1 MIWAVLLLITGPD
14 VQEVEVDEPGY
25 EHDCSGQP
33 IQNYELRLTPSDIS
47 SAEVGFGSYSNEPVL
62 NIVFSETGYAKF
74 ASVQKGRLGK
84 RFALC
89 FEGRL
94 LSVPIL
100 NEYIYGRTAQ
110 ISGGFTIEEATE
122 LQIQMNKNNGA
133 PAGP

>member
-1 MIWAVLLLITGPD
+1 MIWAALLHITTPD
-14 VQEVEVDEPGY
+14 AQDVEAVEPGY

-33 IQNYELRLTPSDIS
+33 MQNYELRLTASDIS
-47 SAEVGFGSYSNEPVL
+47 SAAVGFGSYSNEPVL
-62 NIVFSETGYAKF
+62 NIVFSETGYDKF

-100 NEYIYGRTAQ
+100 NEYIYGRAAQ
-110 ISGGFTIEEATE
+110 ISGAFTIEEATD
-122 LQIQMNKNNGA
+122 LQIQMNKNKGA
-133 PAGP
+133 AEDP